1 MPPPCAFRFSAG
13 LNQKFPSRVF
23 IIDVQQLRP
32 QLIAPDLDLFTPKGD
47 FCPIVIQIETVYPP
61 NYRGR
66 GKKNCQFTY
75 GYFEKD
81 AAVPSRSLDKT
92 ESPAD
97 GADPGLSLRYK
108 YQRQKLLY
116 NNQIMDLN
124 DIYGIDNSAANLADE
139 RQKECVVCYTATK
152 DTVVLPCRH
161 MCLCIDCSQIV
172 RMQTNKCPI
181 CRTQVSSF
189 LHIKYEVNLQKAR
202 ALGNAA
208 AQI

>member
-1 MPPPCAFRFSAG
+1 MPAPCAFRFSSG
-13 LNQKFPSRVF
+13 LNQKFPSKVF
-23 IIDVQQLRP
+23 IVDVNKLKP
-32 QLIAPDLDLFTPKGD
+32 SLIAPDFDLFTPKGD
-47 FCPIVIQIETVYPP
+47 FCPIVIQIETVYPQ

-81 AAVPSRSLDKT
+81 ATAPGRTIMDKS
-92 ESPAD
+92 ENPAE
-97 GADPGLSLRYK
+97 AAAHNYTLKFK
-108 YQRQKLLY
+108 YQKQKLLY

-139 RQKECVVCYTATK
+139 SQKECVVCYTATK

-172 RMQTNKCPI
+172 RM
-181 CRTQVSSF
+181 
-189 LHIKYEVNLQKAR
+189 
-202 ALGNAA
+202 
-208 AQI
+208 